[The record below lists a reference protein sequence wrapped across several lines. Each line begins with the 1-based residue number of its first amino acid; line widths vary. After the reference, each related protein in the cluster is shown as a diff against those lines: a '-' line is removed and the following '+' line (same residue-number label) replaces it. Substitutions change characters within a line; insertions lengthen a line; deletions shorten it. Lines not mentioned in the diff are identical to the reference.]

1 MHGCPCHD
9 VNRVA
14 MVARAMSCRRICER
28 LIARQERYREWICV
42 YAMRYLYVL
51 FRRDW
56 IVNWEE
62 EEEEDEI
69 DHQKNSVR

>member
-1 MHGCPCHD
+1 
-9 VNRVA
+9 
-14 MVARAMSCRRICER
+14 
-28 LIARQERYREWICV
+28 
-42 YAMRYLYVL
+42 MRYLYVL

-69 DHQKNSVR
+69 DHQKKQCEVR